1 MDFGVDPLDL
11 PVTLVLPPHVAV
23 RVRAGNR
30 LEQVEL
36 CVADRIEIGA
46 GGRGLHGHQSQ
57 RLQDVVLD
65 DVPQAPDRVVEAAA
79 VLDPEVLGH
88 RDLHGLDVAA
98 VPDRLE
104 QGIREAQVG
113 DVLNRFLAEEV
124 VDPVDLALVQD
135 LVDLVV
141 QLDRRVQVVTEGLLD
156 HDPCIL
162 RKPCAAEALDH
173 PGEERWG
180 DLQVEDRVPGVREL
194 VLQPPEGVEVVVVP
208 LHIAEG
214 IGVLL
219 EDLVVDLL
227 PAGLGPSLD
236 RLPRVLAE
244 IVVTPFA
251 APDPDHGH
259 RERAVLGQVIE
270 RLQGHLLREI
280 ARDPEDHQGVA
291 ASGRFGG
298 PEFVCATTGT

>member
-1 MDFGVDPLDL
+1 MRRTISSVAGIGPPPIPTRGGLWRTTRTSVTFSASCLPARMKKGTPDQRQFMMSSRRADEGLRRGFGVDPLDL

-23 RVRAGNR
+23 RVRAGDR

-36 CVADRIEIGA
+36 RVADRIEIGA

-79 VLDPEVLGH
+79 VLDPEVLRH

-104 QGIREAQVG
+104 HGIREAQVG
-113 DVLNRFLAEEV
+113 DVLNGLLAQEV

-141 QLDRRVQVVTEGLLD
+141 ELDRRVQVVTEGLLD

-162 RKPCAAEALDH
+162 RS
-173 PGEERWG
+173 
-180 DLQVEDRVPGVREL
+180 
-194 VLQPPEGVEVVVVP
+194 
-208 LHIAEG
+208 
-214 IGVLL
+214 
-219 EDLVVDLL
+219 
-227 PAGLGPSLD
+227 PA
-236 RLPRVLAE
+236 LPRRW
-244 IVVTPFA
+244 ITPA
-251 APDPDHGH
+251 KSD
-259 RERAVLGQVIE
+259 
-270 RLQGHLLREI
+270 
-280 ARDPEDHQGVA
+280 
-291 ASGRFGG
+291 GG
-298 PEFVCATTGT
+298 ISR